1 MTSILLVGG
10 RQMTMLPLEKRIRR
24 SALLISLGVVVLL
37 VSLLWRHPLS
47 FLSFLVIGCPLILAG
62 ALLYLYSLATRE

>member
-1 MTSILLVGG
+1 
-10 RQMTMLPLEKRIRR
+10 MLPLEKRIRR

-62 ALLYLYSLATRE
+62 ALLYLYSVATRE

>member
-1 MTSILLVGG
+1 
-10 RQMTMLPLEKRIRR
+10 MLPLEKRIRR

-47 FLSFLVIGCPLILAG
+47 FLSFLVVGCPLILAG

>member
-1 MTSILLVGG
+1 
-10 RQMTMLPLEKRIRR
+10 MTMLPLEKRIRR

-37 VSLLWRHPLS
+37 VSLLWGHPLS

>member
-1 MTSILLVGG
+1 
-10 RQMTMLPLEKRIRR
+10 MLPLEKRIRR

-62 ALLYLYSLATRE
+62 AVLYLYSLATRE